1 MPNRVKIGL
10 PPSPRFTWDAPPPDR
25 QPTLSQEPGFF
36 AQLPDRL
43 KRGFNTVADAL
54 LGSTPEEQA
63 QVMVESA
70 AGPLGTAQTAGRR
83 MMRPLLSGDLTGL
96 LPGRQKPPSLAEI
109 GRGVRRPVNAP
120 LTPEERRI
128 VRTWDRDPHL
138 QETPFR
144 RYDEPAWDD
153 AQDRMGNIME
163 TWTQNTSP
171 WVREELND
179 IVTNT
184 EFGRHYLT
192 RLHGFLQ
199 EAYPSGRVPL
209 YRGLRDE
216 ELEKI
221 LRLKRLERHSRWPE
235 VDWEIK
241 ARDPNSPYYH
251 PPMLQSFSLSPNTAR
266 SFVARDGRVIYGDVP
281 IENIRGHM
289 RSPTMQEEELI
300 ADVVPRRR
308 DLTVDW
314 KIDSNAVDPAT
325 GMPHDKPH
333 WGRTPMPGYW
343 QNLMKQIR

>member
-1 MPNRVKIGL
+1 MPSNRVKIGL

-96 LPGRQKPPSLAEI
+96 LPGRQKPPPLREM
-109 GRGVRRPVNAP
+109 RLGVRRPVNAP

-128 VRTWDRDPHL
+128 VRTWDRDRYL

-163 TWTQNTSP
+163 IWKQHTSP
-171 WVREELND
+171 WVRKELND

-192 RLHGFLQ
+192 RLHGLLQ

-209 YRGLRDE
+209 YRGLGWE

-221 LRLKRLERHSRWPE
+221 LTFDRVLRSRGEMPIRGGP
-235 VDWEIK
+235 DY
-241 ARDPNSPYYH
+241 SPW
-251 PPMLQSFSLSPNTAR
+251 LQSFSLSPNMAR
-266 SFVARDGRVIYGDVP
+266 RFAGTERGVLHGEVP

-289 RSPTMQEEELI
+289 RQPTMQEEELI
-300 ADVVPRRR
+300 VDVLPRRR
-308 DLTVDW
+308 ELLPDW
-314 KIDSNAVDPAT
+314 KVVDPASLT
-325 GMPHDKPH
+325 FKPQGSYPNWGKTRMPE
-333 WGRTPMPGYW
+333 YW
-343 QNLMKQIR
+343 QNLMKQVQ